1 MVGLGVRKGF
11 LVAAKKKTKTTKK
24 KALAKKKVARKP
36 VAKKTKKAAPAK
48 RASKKAKSARKPP
61 MHEPVDHPE
70 LEDEGGENDEV
81 FEIFRTYD
89 RDASGSIDRSEFSR
103 LLEALGMEIGDD
115 ELTIALSVVD
125 ANDSGKISWDE
136 FKAWWASR

>member
-1 MVGLGVRKGF
+1 M
-11 LVAAKKKTKTTKK
+11 AAKKKKSSKAPAKK
-24 KALAKKKVARKP
+24 KKSAARKVARKP
-36 VAKKTKKAAPAK
+36 AARKAKKAAPAK
-48 RASKKAKSARKPP
+48 RTAKPKPP
-61 MHEPVDHPE
+61 MHTPVDHPE
-70 LEDEGGENDEV
+70 LDEGGGENDEV

-89 RDASGSIDRSEFSR
+89 RDASGSIDRSELSR
-103 LLEALGMEIGDD
+103 LLEALGMEISDD